1 MSARWQRQPFSEA
14 IQSDPSVVARHRVGL
29 SLRHGRFRTWQ
40 NSGVAPLAQSEE
52 QWTFNPRVL
61 GSKPR
66 GGTATRFA

>member
-1 MSARWQRQPFSEA
+1 LWFPHDGNHNKAHVNGHLPGA
-14 IQSDPSVVARHRVGL
+14 
-29 SLRHGRFRTWQ
+29 WQ

-66 GGTATRFA
+66 GGTSAGFA